1 MSTVRPAAVAG
12 TFYPGSAAALTREVD
27 AYLDAAKPLPL
38 RPKALIAPH
47 AGYVYSGPIAA
58 TAYALL
64 RPLKGTIK
72 RVVLLG
78 PVHRVWVAGLA
89 LPGVDAFRTPLGEI
103 PLDKTA
109 IQAIDGMPQVEVSAA
124 AHAQEHSL
132 EVHLPFLQDA
142 LGAFALVP
150 LAVGGAAPAQ
160 VAEVLEKLWGG
171 PETLIVVSS
180 DLSHYLPY
188 AEARAKDQATVD
200 AMLKLDAHLVGDQA
214 CGAHPVNGLLLTA
227 RRKGLTPHLLDLRNS
242 GDTAGDKSRVVGY
255 AAVAFTE
262 PASTKRPA
270 TAPAKAESSQDK
282 GQLLTGMARAAIAS
296 KLSGNPVTVLYPDW
310 FKEPG
315 ATFVTLTQNGQ
326 LRGCIGSLEAHRPLG
341 DDLLEN
347 ARAAAFRDPRFAPLT
362 AEELPRTRVEV
373 SILSAS
379 TPIAFQDEADLLRQ
393 LRPGVDGIILEYGRH
408 RSTFL
413 PQVWE
418 QLPDPRRFMA
428 HLKQKAGLAADFWS
442 NDLRIARYTVDKYK
456 ETMP

>member
-12 TFYPGSAAALTREVD
+12 MFYPGSAATLARDVD

-58 TAYALL
+58 TAYTLL
-64 RPLKGTIK
+64 RPLKGAIK

-89 LPGVDAFRTPLGEI
+89 LPGVDAFRTPLGDI
-103 PLDKTA
+103 PLDKAA
-109 IQAIDGMPQVEVSAA
+109 IQAIDGMPQVEVSTA

-132 EVHLPFLQDA
+132 EVHLPFLQDV
-142 LGAFALVP
+142 LGAFSLVP
-150 LAVGGAAPAQ
+150 LAVGDATPAQ

-200 AMLKLDAHLVGDQA
+200 SMLRLDARIVGDQA

-255 AAVAFTE
+255 AAIAFTE
-262 PASTKRPA
+262 PAATKQPA
-270 TAPAKAESSQDK
+270 GTHAKLESSQDK
-282 GQLLTGMARAAIAS
+282 GQLLTDMARAAIAS
-296 KLSGNPVTVLYPDW
+296 KFTGKPVTVLYPDW

-393 LRPGVDGIILEYGRH
+393 LRPGVDGIVLEYGRH
-408 RSTFL
+408 RATFL